1 MASVGEPGRRVSP
14 TLSAPTTPLLATS
27 AVPQQQ
33 LFPIARWRPRSG
45 LTMQHHHFKRG
56 VVQLFAAFG
65 LAPEA
70 MQEKAPTIRINPHSS
85 DSAAGKPGG
94 DVPMST
100 EQMEGAWCQIFAR
113 VAEQT
118 RRLNTKTYHC
128 EWCATSIT
136 PSDDSF
142 WCQNDDCHK
151 VVCGRKGCSSNLAYF
166 ACCEECED
174 E

>member
-1 MASVGEPGRRVSP
+1 
-14 TLSAPTTPLLATS
+14 
-27 AVPQQQ
+27 
-33 LFPIARWRPRSG
+33 
-45 LTMQHHHFKRG
+45 
-56 VVQLFAAFG
+56 
-65 LAPEA
+65 
-70 MQEKAPTIRINPHSS
+70 
-85 DSAAGKPGG
+85 
-94 DVPMST
+94 MST

-174 E
+174 EDNEEDYLWEHKMKMTDVLDDVLHQEIDVAEYDDNCKFKRWITISLKEIDYNKRFYGALEAEARASIMN

>member
-1 MASVGEPGRRVSP
+1 
-14 TLSAPTTPLLATS
+14 
-27 AVPQQQ
+27 
-33 LFPIARWRPRSG
+33 
-45 LTMQHHHFKRG
+45 
-56 VVQLFAAFG
+56 
-65 LAPEA
+65 
-70 MQEKAPTIRINPHSS
+70 
-85 DSAAGKPGG
+85 
-94 DVPMST
+94 MST

-174 E
+174 EDNEEDYLWEHKMKMTDVLDDVLQFSNIYSLTATLTTKQWAEMFLTATDYKDYAHIFN